1 MQPSDASHP
10 EFSLSILALC
20 VLALLSAVAPIATDM
35 YLPGFPLMAED
46 LGAGA
51 SSVQLTLTS
60 FLVGLAVGQLL
71 IGPLSDNYG
80 RQKPL
85 LLGTALAIVAGVLC
99 AVTPNVELL
108 VLFRVLQGFGGAAG
122 VVLARAII
130 ADRAADAATSA
141 RQTQVM
147 MLIGGVAPIL
157 APITGTFIVVHAGW
171 RAVFIVTALLSLLSF
186 VGVLRY
192 VGESLAPEQ
201 RVGVSRRALWRTVCQ
216 LAGHRA
222 YVGYT
227 LVTGFSFMALFGY
240 ISASPFVFQNV
251 LGLSPTEYSM
261 VFGTNAFGVIL
272 FGAISARLVMR
283 YDPRS
288 LIAVSLGILLLGSL
302 GVLVC
307 VLLGAGALWMAP
319 AIFFAVSSTGPI
331 MGNAS
336 ALAIR
341 QVPDI
346 AGSGSAVLGAMQF
359 GLGAFA
365 SPLVGLLGESNPL
378 PMALVMLLAGL
389 LAWACFSFLTSR
401 PLGGGQDAAKAAS
414 APCP

>member
-1 MQPSDASHP
+1 MQPSDDSQSHL
-10 EFSLSILALC
+10 SLSLVALC

-35 YLPGFPLMAED
+35 YLPGFPQLVRDLNAE
-46 LGAGA
+46 A

-60 FLVGLAVGQLL
+60 FLVGLAVGQLV

-85 LLGTALAIVAGVLC
+85 LIGTGLAIVSGVLC
-99 AVTPNVELL
+99 ALTPSVEFL

-130 ADRAADAATSA
+130 ADRAPDAATTA
-141 RQTQVM
+141 RQTQIM

-157 APITGTFIVVHAGW
+157 APITGTFIVASAGW
-171 RAVFIVTALLSLLSF
+171 RAVFMVTALLSLISF
-186 VGVLRY
+186 FGVLRY
-192 VGESLAPEQ
+192 VGESLAPGQ
-201 RVGVSRRALWRTVCQ
+201 RVRASRRALRLSVCK
-216 LAGHRA
+216 LACHRA

-251 LGLSPTEYSM
+251 LGLSPTAYSL
-261 VFGTNAFGVIL
+261 VFGANAFGVIL

-283 YDPRS
+283 YDPRR
-288 LIAVSLGILLLGSL
+288 LIAVSLGILLLASVAL
-302 GVLVC
+302 LLC
-307 VLLGAGALWMAP
+307 VLLHAGVLFMVP
-319 AIFFAVSSTGPI
+319 TIFFAVSTVGPI

-346 AGSGSAVLGAMQF
+346 AGAGSAVLGALQF
-359 GLGAFA
+359 ALGAFA
-365 SPLVGLLGESNPL
+365 SPLVGLLGENNPL
-378 PMALVMLLAGL
+378 PMAVVMLSAGFFAL
-389 LAWACFSFLTSR
+389 LCFYFLTSAPR
-401 PLGGGQDAAKAAS
+401 AIEPCGGV
-414 APCP
+414 